1 MFRSII
7 LTLGLVAVLV
17 AGHEGH
23 DDGHSAVVYTTV
35 MVMDGMT
42 TTMEMTATASEHS
55 SATAAAGSSTSAS
68 SGLAH
73 PTGVPTQ
80 IGVAGIFVA
89 ALAGIG
95 L

>member
-68 SGLAH
+68 GLAH
-73 PTGVPTQ
+73 PTSVPTQ